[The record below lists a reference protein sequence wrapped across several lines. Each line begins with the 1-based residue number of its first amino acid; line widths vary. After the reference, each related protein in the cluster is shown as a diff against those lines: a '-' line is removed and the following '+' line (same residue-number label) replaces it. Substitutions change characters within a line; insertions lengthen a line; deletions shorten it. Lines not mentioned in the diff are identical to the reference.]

1 MELAEIIKTIGNVGI
16 LMVIAAMYLY
26 YNPKMI
32 MVIANNTLAI
42 QDAKLRHDDMNKTLQ
57 EIKDDVKELQNN
69 VDMKQFHDTLVR
81 IENKIDKLGDRA

>member
-32 MVIANNTLAI
+32 TVIANNTLAI

-69 VDMKQFHDTLVR
+69 TDMKQFHDTLVR